1 MKIFSEFKS
10 FAFKGNLIDMAVGI
24 MIGGAFGTVVKSLV
38 DNVFMPPLGIL
49 TGRVNFTSKFI
60 ALDGR
65 QYPNL
70 NEAKR
75 VGAPV
80 LTYGQFITDMI
91 SFLILAFVVFL
102 VAKKIIGAL
111 AAHTHDPKSAPA
123 LTQDQK
129 LLTEIRDL
137 LKGNAK
143 EAPPQN

>member
-1 MKIFSEFKS
+1 
-10 FAFKGNLIDMAVGI
+10 
-24 MIGGAFGTVVKSLV
+24 
-38 DNVFMPPLGIL
+38 MPPLGIL

-65 QYPNL
+65 QYANL
-70 NEAKR
+70 TEAKR

-111 AAHTHDPKSAPA
+111 AAQTESRKAAPA

-137 LKGNAK
+137 LKVK
-143 EAPPQN
+143 ENQ